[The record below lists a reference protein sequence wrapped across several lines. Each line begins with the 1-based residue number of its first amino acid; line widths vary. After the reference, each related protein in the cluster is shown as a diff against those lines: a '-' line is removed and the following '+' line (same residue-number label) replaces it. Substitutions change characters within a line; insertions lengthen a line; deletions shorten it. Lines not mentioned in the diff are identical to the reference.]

1 MTRTGHIDEESHAGR
16 GRPREFDMDVALD
29 KAIRVFREHGYH
41 ATSIGTL
48 SDAMEIA
55 TGSVYKALKDKR
67 SVFIAAL
74 DRYAAKRSEQVR
86 RVLASERC
94 GYDRLHDLLE
104 FYVASSC
111 GVEGRRG
118 CLVVGTA
125 VELAAHDKEIA
136 ARVATVLERNE
147 TTVRDLIRAGQDDG
161 SIPRTVD
168 AEANARLI
176 LCITQGMRV
185 LGRTTRGAATA
196 RSVVEPAMK
205 LLA

>member
-1 MTRTGHIDEESHAGR
+1 MTRSEHIESEVHASP
-16 GRPREFDMDVALD
+16 GRPREFDMDEALD
-29 KAIRVFREHGYH
+29 RAIRVFRERGYH
-41 ATSIGTL
+41 ATSISTL

-55 TGSVYKALKDKR
+55 TGSVYKAFKDKR
-67 SVFIAAL
+67 AVFLAAL
-74 DRYAAKRSEQVR
+74 DRYSEKRAEQVR
-86 RVLASERC
+86 RVLANGRP
-94 GYDRLHDLLE
+94 GRDRLRDLLE

-136 ARVATVLERNE
+136 ARVAVVLERNE

-168 AEANARLI
+168 AEATARLI

-185 LGRTTRGAATA
+185 LGRTPRGAATA
-196 RSVVEPAMK
+196 KSVVEPAMK